1 MEVRFP
7 CKISTKSACRSCT
20 SDTLPKTVCSQ
31 QSYVLITKGLS
42 FPNLIEPLGTGFISL
57 GSPLLLSCY
66 WSKGGIRAL
75 AMISA
80 VNRRSSNNKENINNK
95 ANANVIFALLK
106 CGLWRFLLGD
116 SLVVQWLGLGDFTA
130 RVWIQSLV
138 RELGSHQP
146 FGMAKK
152 AFWKRYKNHILKTQW
167 HTHTNKIKYSNML
180 VLSY

>member
-1 MEVRFP
+1 MLADPLIPSPRL
-7 CKISTKSACRSCT
+7 S
-20 SDTLPKTVCSQ
+20 VCSQ

-42 FPNLIEPLGTGFISL
+42 FPNLIELLGTGFISL
-57 GSPLLLSCY
+57 GSPLLLSCC
-66 WSKGGIRAL
+66 WSKGGIHAL

-116 SLVVQWLGLGDFTA
+116 SLVVQWWGLGDFTA
-130 RVWIQSLV
+130 RAWIQSLV

-146 FGMAKK
+146 KK
-152 AFWKRYKNHILKTQW
+152 HSGEDTKITSSKPNDT
-167 HTHTNKIKYSNML
+167 HTHK
-180 VLSY
+180 